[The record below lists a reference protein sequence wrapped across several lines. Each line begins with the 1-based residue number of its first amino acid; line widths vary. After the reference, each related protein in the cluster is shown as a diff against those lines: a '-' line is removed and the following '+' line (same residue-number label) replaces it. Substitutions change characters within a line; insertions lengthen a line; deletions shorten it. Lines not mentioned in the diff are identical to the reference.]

1 MSDQQNQEE
10 PSMEEILASIRRII
24 SEDDPEEG
32 QGEKEAAEP
41 EAAESE
47 APEAE
52 AEVEPE
58 PEAEAPVEEPAAEDE
73 EEELE
78 LTEKVNADG
87 SPLEE
92 TAESEA
98 AEEAPEPKPIFD
110 DEEAPEPE
118 PEPEPELEAVEEEP
132 AEETPLEEPP
142 VDEAPVEESPVEESG
157 EDLEVALELDD
168 DLPTE
173 AGDDTEE
180 SLISEPTQVAAS
192 SALSEIAR
200 AAITQR
206 ALAIGEGRTLE
217 DLVREALRPELKH
230 WLDAH
235 LASMVER
242 IVREEIKKMVR
253 RVENQ

>member
-32 QGEKEAAEP
+32 QEEKAEGEAEAETAAEP
-41 EAAESE
+41 E
-47 APEAE
+47 P
-52 AEVEPE
+52 EPE
-58 PEAEAPVEEPAAEDE
+58 PEAPAEDPVEDDE
-73 EEELE
+73 EDELE

-87 SPLEE
+87 SAFDE
-92 TAESEA
+92 AGESEV

-110 DEEAPEPE
+110 EDETPEPE
-118 PEPEPELEAVEEEP
+118 PEPEPAELEAVEEEAP
-132 AEETPLEEPP
+132 AE
-142 VDEAPVEESPVEESG
+142 EAPVEEVS
-157 EDLEVALELDD
+157 EDLDVALELDD
-168 DLPTE
+168 DLLAEP
-173 AGDDTEE
+173 DDNEE